1 MSYIYHIEFDIENES
16 PFIGEELSDYVY
28 NKLNTLPLP
37 YSGPEYIQIIIK
49 PKEKESPWPAKEE

>member
-1 MSYIYHIEFDIENES
+1 MSYIYHVEFGIESES

-37 YSGPEYIQIIIK
+37 YSGPEYIWISIK
-49 PKEKESPWPAKEE
+49 PKEK